1 MRKPLAISVICCA
14 WCLIGQAAGDE
25 VMTLTLEEVIRM
37 AQESSPNAVQARN
50 TYESAYWS
58 YRSYKA
64 SMRPSLSL
72 SPRPSLNRSTSSV
85 TLGDGSVQYARTN
98 SMSNNLTLDLSQN
111 LWFTGG
117 TISLSSSVNRLDMLG
132 QNHTT
137 TYYSQ
142 PLQLSFSQD
151 LSGYNSM
158 KWERKTEPL
167 YYKMAR
173 KQYAETMELVAAN
186 AVNYFFNLASAQTEL
201 EIATINLEAADT
213 MYAFGLGRYNIGTI
227 TENELLQLE
236 LNKLNEET
244 SIITTQMSFDE
255 AADQLRNFL
264 NLPSDARI
272 EVVTSDSIPGFQ
284 VELQK
289 ALELAYENNPDME
302 SMQLSRLN
310 SESAL
315 ARAKSQAGLRA
326 SVYVRLG
333 LAQTGDDINESM
345 HNLNDEQ
352 SISLTVSIPIL
363 DWGQG
368 KGRVRVAR
376 NNLDLTNMRLE
387 QQQLSFD
394 RQVTRAVSQFN
405 LQERRVEIAHRTML
419 TAQHRYEV
427 ARQLYMTGRSTVLDL
442 NSAITSKDSAY
453 RGYVS
458 ALSTW
463 WQLYY
468 TIRSMTGYDFQNDS
482 LLEYQVEYGY

>member
-1 MRKPLAISVICCA
+1 MNRVLLIMALCLAVA
-14 WCLIGQAAGDE
+14 PVRAAGDE
-25 VMTLTLEEVIRM
+25 VVTLTLHEVIRM

-50 TYESAYWS
+50 SFESAYWS

-64 SMRPSLSL
+64 SMLPSLSL
-72 SPRPSLNRSTSSV
+72 SSSPSLNRSTRSV
-85 TLGDGSVQYARTN
+85 VLADGSEQYAR
-98 SMSNNLTLDLSQN
+98 SNNLNTNLSVNLSQN
-111 LWFTGG
+111 IWLTGG
-117 TISLSSSVNRLDMLG
+117 TVSLSGSLNRMDMLG
-132 QNHTT
+132 DNRTT
-137 TYYSQ
+137 SYYSQ

-158 KWERKTEPL
+158 KWQRKTEPL

-173 KQYAETMELVAAN
+173 KQYAETMELVAAT

-201 EIATINLEAADT
+201 EIATINLAAADT

-244 SIITTQMSFDE
+244 SIITTQMSFDD
-255 AADQLRNFL
+255 AADQLRNYL

-272 EVVTSDSIPGFQ
+272 EVVTSDSIPEFQ
-284 VELQK
+284 VELSK
-289 ALELAYENNPDME
+289 ALELAYENNPEME
-302 SMQLSRLN
+302 SMELSRLN
-310 SESAL
+310 SESNL
-315 ARAKSQAGLRA
+315 AYAKAQTGLRA

-333 LAQTGDDINESM
+333 LAQTADDFNESLK
-345 HNLNDEQ
+345 HLNDEQ
-352 SISLTVSIPIL
+352 SVSLTLSIPIL
-363 DWGQG
+363 DWGRG
-368 KGRVRVAR
+368 RGRVKVAK
-376 NNLDLTNMRLE
+376 NNLELTNMRLE

-394 RQVTRAVSQFN
+394 RQVTRAVNQFN
-405 LQERRVEIAHRTML
+405 LQQRRVEIAYRTMQ

-427 ARQLYMTGRSTVLDL
+427 ARQLYMTGRSTILDF

-482 LLEYQVEYGY
+482 LLEYQVENKF

>member
-72 SPRPSLNRSTSSV
+72 STRPSLNRSTSSV

-289 ALELAYENNPDME
+289 ALELAYDPA
-302 SMQLSRLN
+302 RLC
-310 SESAL
+310 S
-315 ARAKSQAGLRA
+315 G
-326 SVYVRLG
+326 
-333 LAQTGDDINESM
+333 
-345 HNLNDEQ
+345 
-352 SISLTVSIPIL
+352 VSHEL
-363 DWGQG
+363 
-368 KGRVRVAR
+368 
-376 NNLDLTNMRLE
+376 
-387 QQQLSFD
+387 
-394 RQVTRAVSQFN
+394 
-405 LQERRVEIAHRTML
+405 
-419 TAQHRYEV
+419 
-427 ARQLYMTGRSTVLDL
+427 
-442 NSAITSKDSAY
+442 
-453 RGYVS
+453 
-458 ALSTW
+458 
-463 WQLYY
+463 
-468 TIRSMTGYDFQNDS
+468 
-482 LLEYQVEYGY
+482 

>member
-72 SPRPSLNRSTSSV
+72 STRPSLNRSTSSV

-167 YYKMAR
+167 YYMMAR

-255 AADQLRNFL
+255 AADQLRNYL